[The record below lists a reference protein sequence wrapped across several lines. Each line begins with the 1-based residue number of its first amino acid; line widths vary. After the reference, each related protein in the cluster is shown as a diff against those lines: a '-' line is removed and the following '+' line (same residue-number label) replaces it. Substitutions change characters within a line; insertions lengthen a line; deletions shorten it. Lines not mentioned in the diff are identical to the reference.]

1 MLKTTI
7 NNVYIYNLIDIVIL
21 INKIIK
27 IYKKL
32 YKEHKHK
39 YVVILE
45 YNINLKYIQMDYMI
59 EYNK

>member
-1 MLKTTI
+1 MFKTTI

-27 IYKKL
+27 IYKKQC
-32 YKEHKHK
+32 KEHKHK